1 MTDEE
6 RARELSEW
14 KALNR
19 ACERWLADYQRYA
32 SEHDWPALARMNKAS
47 LPDIDRRNALE
58 KLLFPELPH

>member
-6 RARELSEW
+6 RARALSEW

-19 ACERWLADYQRYA
+19 ACEKWLQDYQRYA
-32 SEHDWPALARMNKAS
+32 SQYNWAALARMNKQ

-58 KLLFPELPH
+58 KLLFPELPP